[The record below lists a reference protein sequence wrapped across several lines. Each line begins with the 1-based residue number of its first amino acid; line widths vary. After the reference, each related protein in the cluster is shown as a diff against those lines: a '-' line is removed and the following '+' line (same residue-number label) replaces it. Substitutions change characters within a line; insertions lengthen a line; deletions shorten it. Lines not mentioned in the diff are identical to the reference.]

1 MCPLNS
7 YSMYSYLGDTSLVYR
22 ASGHS
27 ALRRFHHTSMKRNI
41 ILLGLI
47 AVLAAG
53 GAGALLVQQV
63 RVARERERAAAAA
76 AQAESAARLV
86 QEQRL
91 TQAERER
98 VRVEKQNA
106 ELADLATQLRQS
118 EAKQASNVA
127 ALTKQIMPGAPNA
140 EAPASRNAV
149 GEMLQKMMKDP
160 AMKEMLQNQQ
170 RAVAKKMYGPMFKE
184 LNLPPDQQKQLSDLL
199 LDSQMNTMDD
209 AVNLFSGDGT
219 LKTNAINAL
228 TEKQKATTDQIKAL
242 LGDEKYAQ
250 YQDYRKSM
258 GDRTMLN
265 QFQDEFA
272 GSDTTLTDDQYKQLI
287 QLMKEER
294 TKTPSV
300 FGNDQESDPAS
311 LSKLMNA
318 EAQEQ
323 QFQWQENFN
332 KRVLDRAAT
341 VLTPQQLKEWT
352 EFQAQQVTM
361 QKLSLKMAAEMFK
374 GGK

>member
-1 MCPLNS
+1 M
-7 YSMYSYLGDTSLVYR
+7 
-22 ASGHS
+22 
-27 ALRRFHHTSMKRNI
+27 RRFHHTSMKRNI
-41 ILLGLI
+41 IHLGLI

-118 EAKQASNVA
+118 EAKQVSNVA
-127 ALTKQIMPGAPNA
+127 ALTKQIIPGAPNA

-228 TEKQKATTDQIKAL
+228 TEKQKAASDQIKAL

-300 FGNDQESDPAS
+300 FGNDQESDPAG

>member
-1 MCPLNS
+1 
-7 YSMYSYLGDTSLVYR
+7 
-22 ASGHS
+22 
-27 ALRRFHHTSMKRNI
+27 
-41 ILLGLI
+41 
-47 AVLAAG
+47 
-53 GAGALLVQQV
+53 
-63 RVARERERAAAAA
+63 
-76 AQAESAARLV
+76 
-86 QEQRL
+86 
-91 TQAERER
+91 
-98 VRVEKQNA
+98 
-106 ELADLATQLRQS
+106 
-118 EAKQASNVA
+118 
-127 ALTKQIMPGAPNA
+127 
-140 EAPASRNAV
+140 
-149 GEMLQKMMKDP
+149 
-160 AMKEMLQNQQ
+160 
-170 RAVAKKMYGPMFKE
+170 MYGPMFKE

-258 GDRTMLN
+258 GDRTMLT

-272 GSDTTLTDDQYKQLI
+272 GSDTTLTADQYKQLI
-287 QLMKEER
+287 QFMKEER
-294 TKTPSV
+294 TKTPPV
-300 FGNDQESDPAS
+300 FGNDQETDPAA
-311 LSKLMNA
+311 LAKFMDA